1 MNILKIFSW
10 LKLNSKRLA
19 IGAFILMGGAL
30 GIKSARLEKSKAK
43 VKEHEKVIQNQE
55 VLKAKQL
62 EINKAQDF
70 IVEKVLDKQNEVRKK
85 EIVNDQKIVDAK
97 NIEGGLETQFRLADD
112 MFADWNNRVRE
123 QTPKH

>member
-1 MNILKIFSW
+1 
-10 LKLNSKRLA
+10 
-19 IGAFILMGGAL
+19 
-30 GIKSARLEKSKAK
+30 
-43 VKEHEKVIQNQE
+43 VIQNQE